1 MSFAND
7 SALIKLLQSLD
18 HICTADELRHWVN
31 NDLQTFLPHGAFMC
45 GAGQIHNKGLA
56 PVALIGSHFPQSYL
70 NVLKRPDGLFLSP
83 TIKNW
88 LRSGEAQVMDT
99 EWPMLMPV
107 DPTWLAHFKASG
119 LRNIAAHGVV
129 DYAHRHVSYFSF
141 HQIPRPW
148 DATQTRQHL
157 KILVPHLHTVLLRIL
172 RKSSTRPRPTRID
185 GTLSTRELQVLMW
198 VSEGKN
204 SAEIARLLGVA
215 RNTVRNQM
223 QSALIKL
230 GVNTRSEAVAK
241 AIKQGLV
248 INRQPDS
255 QVGRV
260 LNP

>member
-1 MSFAND
+1 MASFAND
-7 SALIKLLQSLD
+7 SALIQLLESLD
-18 HICTADELRHWVN
+18 PIHSADQLRNWVGN
-31 NDLQTFLPHGAFMC
+31 ELQTVFPHGAFIC
-45 GAGQIHNKGLA
+45 GMGHIHKKGIA
-56 PVALIGSHFPQSYL
+56 SVKLISTHFPQSYL
-70 NVLKRPDGLFLSP
+70 DILKRPDGLFFSP

-88 LRSGEAQVMDT
+88 LRSGEVQVMDI
-99 EWPMLMPV
+99 EWPMLMPL
-107 DPTWLAHFKASG
+107 DPTWLAHFKTSD

-172 RKSSTRPRPTRID
+172 RKSPARPRPVRID

-198 VSEGKN
+198 VSEGKT
-204 SAEIARLLGVA
+204 SAEIAGLLGIA

-248 INRQPDS
+248 INRRPDS
-255 QVGRV
+255 RLG

>member
-7 SALIKLLQSLD
+7 SALIQLLESLD
-18 HICTADELRHWVN
+18 HIGTADQLRHWVDS
-31 NDLQTFLPHGAFMC
+31 DLQTVMPHGAFIC
-45 GAGQIHNKGLA
+45 GVGQIQNKGLA
-56 PVALIGSHFPQSYL
+56 PVALIGSHFPQTYL
-70 NVLKRPDGLFLSP
+70 SSLKRPDGLYFSP

-88 LRSGEAQVMDT
+88 LRSGEAQVMDI
-99 EWPMLMPV
+99 EWPMLMPL
-107 DPTWLAHFKASG
+107 DAPWLAHFKASG

-172 RKSSTRPRPTRID
+172 RKSPTQPRPPRVD

-198 VSEGKN
+198 VSKGKN
-204 SAEIARLLGVA
+204 SAEIAALLGVA
-215 RNTVRNQM
+215 RNTVRNQI

-241 AIKQGLV
+241 AIKHGLV

-255 QVGRV
+255 RLG

>member
-7 SALIKLLQSLD
+7 SALIQLLESLD
-18 HICTADELRHWVN
+18 LIESADQLRHWVD
-31 NDLQTFLPHGAFMC
+31 NDLQTVLPHGAFIC
-45 GAGQIHNKGLA
+45 GAGQIHKKGLA

-70 NVLKRPDGLFLSP
+70 NILKRTDGLFLSP

-88 LRSGEAQVMDT
+88 LRSGEAQVMDI
-99 EWPMLMPV
+99 EWPMLTPV
-107 DPTWLAHFKASG
+107 DATWLAHFKASG

-148 DATQTRQHL
+148 DATQIRQHL

-172 RKSSTRPRPTRID
+172 RKSPTRPRPARID

-204 SAEIARLLGVA
+204 SAEIAALLGVA

-223 QSALIKL
+223 QSALVKL
-230 GVNTRSEAVAK
+230 GVNSRSEAVAK

-255 QVGRV
+255 RFG

>member
-1 MSFAND
+1 MGSLAKDFVLLR
-7 SALIKLLQSLD
+7 LIESLD
-18 HICTADELRHWVN
+18 LIESADQLRHWVD
-31 NDLQTFLPHGAFMC
+31 NDLQTVLPHGAFIC
-45 GAGQIHNKGLA
+45 GVGQIHKRGIA
-56 PVALIGSHFPQSYL
+56 PVKLIGSHFPQNYL
-70 NVLKRPDGLFLSP
+70 ERLKGPEGLFLSP

-88 LRSGEAQVMDT
+88 LRSGEVQVMDT

-107 DPTWLAHFKASG
+107 DATWLAHFKASG

-129 DYAHRHVSYFSF
+129 DYAHRHLSYFSF

-157 KILVPHLHTVLLRIL
+157 KILVPHLHTALLRIL
-172 RKSSTRPRPTRID
+172 RKSPTQSRPPRVD

-204 SAEIARLLGVA
+204 SAEIAALLGVA

-255 QVGRV
+255 RLG